1 MNVAVIG
8 AGKMGLPLACRLA
21 SRGASVLACDVNP
34 DLVSSI
40 NQGRCPI
47 DEPGVPDLLA
57 VMVSERRLRATS
69 NTIDAVK
76 QSDVVI
82 VIVPALLTPDR
93 HVDLSILESVSRQI
107 SSGIHKGLLVSYE
120 TTLPVGATRHSLK
133 PLLEANGAR
142 AGEDFFLAFSPER
155 VKSQMALARLKD
167 TPKVVG
173 GVNVESA
180 KRAEDF
186 YSTYL
191 GAPILNVG
199 TLEAAEMVKLA
210 GMIYRDVNIALANEL
225 TRYAGAHAIDM
236 KQVIEAANT
245 DGEAYLL
252 RPSIGV
258 GGHCTPVYPYF
269 MIHDA
274 NRRGIPITL
283 AERSRQINDEQPD
296 YSINQLESS
305 WEPLTRRRVMILG
318 LGFRPQVKE
327 HICSPAFLI
336 KDALLRRG
344 STVTLH
350 DPLYS
355 ANELRAHGFT
365 PGEWTDE
372 PTPEVLI
379 GNTAHSRYKELDFAE
394 LAARGVRAVL
404 DGCGCW
410 DPSAVRQ
417 HGIFYLGIGRP

>member
-8 AGKMGLPLACRLA
+8 AGKMGLPLACHLA
-21 SRGASVLACDVNP
+21 SRGASVLACDVNT
-34 DLVSSI
+34 DLVGSI

-47 DEPGVPDLLA
+47 DEPGVPNVLA
-57 VMVSERRLRATS
+57 AMVSEGRLRATS
-69 NTIDAVK
+69 NTIEAVK

-107 SSGIHKGLLVSYE
+107 SSGLHKGLLISYE

-133 PLLEANGAR
+133 PLLEATGAR

-155 VKSQMALARLKD
+155 VKSQMALERLKD

-173 GVNVESA
+173 GVNAESA

-191 GAPILNVG
+191 GAPLLNVG

-225 TRYAGAHAIDM
+225 TRYASAHSVDM

-252 RPSIGV
+252 RPGIGV
-258 GGHCTPVYPYF
+258 GGHCTPIYPYF

-283 AERSRQINDEQPD
+283 AERSRHINDEQPD

-305 WEPLTRRRVMILG
+305 WEPLTRRRVLILG

-327 HICSPAFLI
+327 HICSPAFLL
-336 KDALLRRG
+336 KDALARRG

-355 ANELRAHGFT
+355 AGEVRAHGFT

-372 PTPEVLI
+372 PGPEVLI
-379 GNTAHSRYKELDFAE
+379 GNTAHSRYKELDFSD
-394 LAARGVRAVL
+394 LATRGVRAVL
-404 DGCGCW
+404 DGCSCW
-410 DPSAVRQ
+410 DPGAVRQ

>member
-1 MNVAVIG
+1 MNIAVIG
-8 AGKMGLPLACRLA
+8 AGKMGLPLACHLA

-34 DLVSSI
+34 DLVGRI
-40 NQGRCPI
+40 NQGHCPI
-47 DEPGVPDLLA
+47 DEPGIPPLLA
-57 VMVSERRLRATS
+57 AMVSEGRLRATCD
-69 NTIDAVK
+69 TTAATQ

-107 SSGIHKGLLVSYE
+107 ASGIHKGLLVSYE
-120 TTLPVGATRHSLK
+120 TTVPVGATRNSLK
-133 PLLEANGAR
+133 PLLEANGAH

-155 VKSQMALARLKD
+155 VKSQMVLARLKE

-173 GVNVESA
+173 GVNAESA
-180 KRAEDF
+180 QRAEAF

-225 TRYAGAHAIDM
+225 TRYASAHAIDM
-236 KQVIEAANT
+236 KLVIEAANT
-245 DGEAYLL
+245 DGEANLL
-252 RPSIGV
+252 RPGIGV
-258 GGHCTPVYPYF
+258 GGHCTPIYPYF
-269 MIHDA
+269 MIQDGS
-274 NRRGIPITL
+274 RRGIPITL

-296 YSINQLESS
+296 YSIKQLETS
-305 WEPLTRRRVMILG
+305 WESLSKRRVLIMG
-318 LGFRPQVKE
+318 LGFRPQVKD

-336 KDALLRRG
+336 KEALARRG
-344 STVTLH
+344 SSVTLH

-355 ANELRAHGFT
+355 ASEVRAHGFI

-372 PTPEVLI
+372 PAPEVLI
-379 GNTAHSRYKELDFAE
+379 GTTAHSRYKELDFSD

-410 DPSAVRQ
+410 DPGSVRR

>member
-8 AGKMGLPLACRLA
+8 AGKMGLPLASHLA
-21 SRGASVLACDVNP
+21 FRGASVLACDVNP
-34 DLVSSI
+34 AIVGSI
-40 NQGRCPI
+40 NRGECPI
-47 DEPGVPDLLA
+47 DEPGVPKLMA
-57 VMVSERRLRATS
+57 AMVSEGRLRATS
-69 NTIDAVK
+69 DTVAAVQ

-82 VIVPALLTPDR
+82 VIVPALLTSDR
-93 HVDLSILESVSRQI
+93 HVDLSILESVAHQI
-107 SSGIHKGLLVSYE
+107 ASGIHKGLLVSFE
-120 TTLPVGATRHSLK
+120 TTLPVGATRNSLR

-155 VKSQMALARLKD
+155 VKSQMALERLKE

-173 GVNVESA
+173 GINAESA
-180 KRAEDF
+180 KRAEAF
-186 YSTYL
+186 YAKYL

-210 GMIYRDVNIALANEL
+210 GMIYRDVNIALVNEM
-225 TRYAGAHAIDM
+225 TRYASAHAVDM

-252 RPSIGV
+252 RPGIGV
-258 GGHCTPVYPYF
+258 GGHCTPIYPYF

-296 YSINQLESS
+296 YSITQLEAS
-305 WEPLTRRRVMILG
+305 WESLSKRRVLIMG

-336 KDALLRRG
+336 KEALARRG
-344 STVTLH
+344 STITLH

-355 ANELRAHGFT
+355 ASEVRAHGFT
-365 PGEWTDE
+365 PGGWTDE

-379 GNTAHSRYKELDFAE
+379 GNTAHSHYKDLDFSA

-410 DPSAVRQ
+410 DPGSVRK